1 MKLVVCAA
9 ILLMPAAGSGA
20 TDLNYDGMAARVAGS
35 LKLRPGERVLVRYDP
50 GYFAEILAPLRK
62 QIRAAKAE
70 LLRPLAAKDAVP
82 VEKLSAV
89 DVFIRLP
96 LGPSARGLTAAEE
109 AALVKWVDG
118 GGRRRELHFHW
129 SDGSR
134 LRDGLPGEHP
144 AEYDALYQDAL
155 DIDYAALN
163 AAQDRAIRAL
173 RLGTVRVSTPAGTDL
188 MFRIAKR
195 PFNKQ
200 DGDASGEHAQAAR
213 VRVDRHI
220 ELPAGVI
227 RVAPVE
233 GTVCGQF
240 VIPEARFGDKIA
252 RKVVFQVDN
261 GRVRSVKAAEGQ
273 EAVDAELAKGGEA
286 AMRFRE
292 FALGLNPKLIAA
304 PDKAA
309 VPYYGYGAG
318 VVRFS
323 LGDNEEL
330 GGDVRGS
337 FVRWFFLTDATVHV
351 DYRYLVKGGKLVME
365 VP

>member
-1 MKLVVCAA
+1 MKLAVCVALVL
-9 ILLMPAAGSGA
+9 IPAAVFGA
-20 TDLNYDGMAARVAGS
+20 GDLNYDGMAARIAVA
-35 LKLRPGERVLVRYDP
+35 LKLRPGERVLLRYDP
-50 GYFAEILAPLRK
+50 GYFAEILPPLRK

-70 LLRPLAAKDAVP
+70 FLRPLLAKDPVP
-82 VEKLSAV
+82 VGKLSAA

-96 LGPSARGLTAAEE
+96 LGSSARALTAAEE
-109 AALVKWVDG
+109 TALVKWVDG

-155 DIDYAALN
+155 DIDYEALR
-163 AAQDRAIRAL
+163 AVQDRAIRTL

-200 DGDASGEHAQAAR
+200 DGDASGERAQAAR

-233 GTVCGQF
+233 ATVCGQF

-252 RKVVFQVDN
+252 RKVVIQIDN
-261 GRVRSVKAAEGQ
+261 GRVRSIKAAEGQ
-273 EAVDAELAKGGEA
+273 EALNAELAKGGEA

-292 FALGLNPKLIAA
+292 FALGLNPKLIAS
-304 PDKAA
+304 PDKAV

-365 VP
+365 GL